1 MLDKFPSMKFV
12 TLTSPKGGWLKSLEG
27 KRVQGVSGR
36 HPLGSLGS
44 LVQSPQENT
53 QQDGGRGGE
62 GNGRQ
67 GLERQLGS

>member
-1 MLDKFPSMKFV
+1 MLGKFPSMKFV
-12 TLTSPKGGWLKSLEG
+12 ALASLEGGWLKSLQG
-27 KRVQGVSGR
+27 KWVQGVSGL
-36 HPLGSLGS
+36 HPLGSPGS

-53 QQDGGRGGE
+53 QQDGGRGEE